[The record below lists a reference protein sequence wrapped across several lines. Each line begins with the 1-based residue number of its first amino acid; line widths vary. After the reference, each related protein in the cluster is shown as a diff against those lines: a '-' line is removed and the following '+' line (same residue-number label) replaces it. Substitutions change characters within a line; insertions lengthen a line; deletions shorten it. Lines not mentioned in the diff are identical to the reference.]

1 MTPSPVRGRAARRL
15 RPALLAGATAA
26 ALFLT
31 GCSGGTGASG
41 AGDTSGDQLLT
52 VPREDMGTFTRNF
65 NPFSPK
71 AAPMTKEA
79 VYEPLMV
86 HNPAD
91 GKDTPWLATAWT
103 QAPDGR
109 SLTFTLREGV
119 KWSDGKPFTAE
130 DVVHTF
136 ELQKKLLGGFDYL
149 GRVTADAPADGVPQK
164 VTFHLT
170 KPFSPALY
178 EIAGHFVVPRHIWS
192 KIADPA
198 KDTNATPV
206 GTGPYTKVDKFQSQ
220 SYELR
225 RNPSYWQPAK
235 QRIAGIR
242 MLAFSG
248 NDSANLA
255 FTNGEVDWTQ
265 AFVPDIQ
272 KSFVARNP
280 RTNHYWFP
288 TTGAMINWQLNTAKA
303 PFDDPALRKALSRA
317 VDRAKI
323 AKVAMNG
330 YSTPADCTGLSN
342 AYDTWRDKAV
352 AASCDWT
359 TYSTSAAAQALDA
372 AGYKLGADGKRTQRN
387 GRPLALDISV
397 GSASSDWI
405 SVANIIKQN
414 LAEVGVTATVKS
426 PDWSAVVSSYE
437 TGTFDSGIVWSNNGA
452 TPYEFY
458 RGALA
463 TTMVK
468 PVGTKAT
475 ENYHRYGDAAA
486 DKLIDA
492 FAATTD
498 PQVQQAK
505 ASELQ
510 KLFAADAPVVPLF
523 PGPEWGAYTDARFT
537 GWPTKDNPYATLSN
551 RSVTT
556 VLVLTSLTPVKG

>member
-1 MTPSPVRGRAARRL
+1 MTPSPARGRAPRGL
-15 RPALLAGATAA
+15 RPALVAGAAATA
-26 ALFLT
+26 LLLT
-31 GCSGGTGASG
+31 GCSGGAGAAG
-41 AGDTSGDQLLT
+41 AGDTSGNQLLT
-52 VPREDMGTFTRNF
+52 IPREDMGTFTRNF

-91 GKDTPWLATAWT
+91 GEDTPWLATAWT
-103 QAPDGR
+103 QAPDGK
-109 SLTFTLREGV
+109 SVTFTLREGV
-119 KWSDGKPFTAE
+119 KWSDGRPFAAE
-130 DVVHTF
+130 DVVYTF
-136 ELQKKLLGGFDYL
+136 ELQKKLLGGFEYL
-149 GRVTADAPADGVPQK
+149 REVTADSPQK
-164 VTFHLT
+164 VTFHFT
-170 KPFSPALY
+170 KPFSPSLY
-178 EIAGHFVVPRHIWS
+178 EIGGHYIVPKHIWS

-206 GTGPYTKVDKFQSQ
+206 GTGPYTRVEHFQSQ

-225 RNPSYWQPAK
+225 KNPSYWQPAK

-242 MLAFSG
+242 LLAFSG

-265 AFVPDIQ
+265 AFIPDIQ
-272 KSFVARNP
+272 KSFVAKNP
-280 RTNHYWFP
+280 KTNHYWFP

-330 YSTPADCTGLSN
+330 YSVPADCTGLSN
-342 AYDTWRDKAV
+342 AYDTWRDETV

-359 TYSTSAAAQALDA
+359 THDSKAAAQALDA
-372 AGYKLGADGKRTQRN
+372 AGYKLGAGGRRTQKN
-387 GRPLALDISV
+387 GKPLTLDISV

-458 RGALA
+458 RGAMA
-463 TTMVK
+463 TTQVK
-468 PVGTKAT
+468 PVGEKAT
-475 ENYHRYGDAAA
+475 ENYHRFGDPKA
-486 DKLIDA
+486 DRLIDA

-498 PQVQQAK
+498 PKTQQAR

-537 GWPTKDNPYATLSN
+537 GWPTKDDPYATLSN

-556 VLVLTSLTPVKG
+556 VLVLTSLQPVKG

>member
-1 MTPSPVRGRAARRL
+1 MTPSPARGRSPRGL
-15 RPALLAGATAA
+15 RPALVAGAAATA
-26 ALFLT
+26 LLLT
-31 GCSGGTGASG
+31 GCSGGAGAAG
-41 AGDTSGDQLLT
+41 AGDTSGNQLLT
-52 VPREDMGTFTRNF
+52 IPREDMGTFTRNF

-103 QAPDGR
+103 QAPDGK
-109 SLTFTLREGV
+109 SVTFTLREGV
-119 KWSDGKPFTAE
+119 KWSDGKPFAAE

-136 ELQKKLLGGFDYL
+136 ELQKKLLGGFEYL
-149 GRVTADAPADGVPQK
+149 DEVTADSPQK
-164 VTFHLT
+164 VTFHFN
-170 KPFSPALY
+170 KPFSPSLY
-178 EIAGHFVVPRHIWS
+178 EIGGHYIVPKHIWS

-206 GTGPYTKVDKFQSQ
+206 GTGPYTQVEHFQSQ

-225 RNPSYWQPAK
+225 KNPSYWQPAK

-242 MLAFSG
+242 LLAFSG

-265 AFVPDIQ
+265 AFIPDIQ
-272 KSFVARNP
+272 KSFVAKNP
-280 RTNHYWFP
+280 KTNHYWFP

-330 YSTPADCTGLSN
+330 YSVPADCTGLSN
-342 AYDTWRDKAV
+342 AYDTWRDKTV

-359 TYSTSAAAQALDA
+359 THDSKAAAQALDA
-372 AGYKLGADGKRTQRN
+372 AGYKLGAGGRRTQKN
-387 GRPLALDISV
+387 GKPLTLDISV

-458 RGALA
+458 RGAMA
-463 TTMVK
+463 TTQVK
-468 PVGTKAT
+468 PVGEKAT
-475 ENYHRYGDAAA
+475 ENYHRFGDPKA
-486 DKLIDA
+486 DRLIDA

-498 PQVQQAK
+498 PKTQQAR
-505 ASELQ
+505 AGELQ

-537 GWPTKDNPYATLSN
+537 GWPTKDDPYATLSN

-556 VLVLTSLTPVKG
+556 VLVLTSLRPVKG

>member
-1 MTPSPVRGRAARRL
+1 MTPSPARGRAPRGL
-15 RPALLAGATAA
+15 RPALLAGAAATA
-26 ALFLT
+26 LLLT
-31 GCSGGTGASG
+31 GCSGGAGAAG
-41 AGDTSGDQLLT
+41 AGDTSGNQLLT
-52 VPREDMGTFTRNF
+52 IPREDMGTFTRNF

-103 QAPDGR
+103 QAADGK
-109 SLTFTLREGV
+109 SVTFTLREGV
-119 KWSDGKPFTAE
+119 KWSDGKPFAAQ
-130 DVVHTF
+130 DVVYTF
-136 ELQKKLLGGFDYL
+136 ELQKKLLGGFEYV
-149 GRVTADAPADGVPQK
+149 REVTADSPQK
-164 VTFHLT
+164 VTFHFT
-170 KPFSPALY
+170 KPFSPSLY
-178 EIAGHFVVPRHIWS
+178 EIGGHYIVPKHIWS

-206 GTGPYTKVDKFQSQ
+206 GTGPYTQVDHFQSQ

-225 RNPSYWQPAK
+225 KNPSYWQPAK

-242 MLAFSG
+242 LLAFSG

-265 AFVPDIQ
+265 AFVPDIE
-272 KSFVARNP
+272 KSFVAKNP
-280 RTNHYWFP
+280 KTNHYWFP

-330 YSTPADCTGLSN
+330 YSAPADCTGLSN
-342 AYDTWRDKAV
+342 AYDAWRDKTV
-352 AASCDWT
+352 TAACDWT
-359 TYSTSAAAQALDA
+359 TYDTKAAATALDT
-372 AGYKLGADGKRTQRN
+372 AGYRLGADGRRTQKN
-387 GRPLALDISV
+387 GKPLTLDISV

-458 RGALA
+458 RGAMA
-463 TTMVK
+463 TTQVK
-468 PVGTKAT
+468 PVGEKAT
-475 ENYHRYGDAAA
+475 ENYHRFGDPKA

-498 PQVQQAK
+498 PKTQQAR
-505 ASELQ
+505 AAELQ

-537 GWPTKDNPYATLSN
+537 GWPTKDDPYATLSN

-556 VLVLTSLTPVKG
+556 VLVLTSLRPVKG

>member
-1 MTPSPVRGRAARRL
+1 MTPPPVRGRSSRRF
-15 RPALLAGATAA
+15 RPAPLAAAAATAA
-26 ALFLT
+26 LLLT
-31 GCSGGTGASG
+31 GCSGGAGATGSQG
-41 AGDTSGDQLLT
+41 APETRLLT
-52 VPREDMGTFTRNF
+52 IPREDMGTFTRNF
-65 NPFSPK
+65 NPYSPK
-71 AAPMTKEA
+71 AAPMTREA
-79 VYEPLMV
+79 VYEPLMI

-91 GKDTPWLATAWT
+91 GKDTPWLATSWARS
-103 QAPDGR
+103 ADGR
-109 SLTFTLREGV
+109 SVTFTLREGV
-119 KWSDGKPFTAE
+119 KWSDGKPFTAA

-136 ELQKKLLGGFDYL
+136 ALQKKLLGGFDYL
-149 GRVTADAPADGVPQK
+149 TEVTADTPAK
-164 VTFHLT
+164 VTFHLS

-178 EIAGHFVVPRHIWS
+178 EIGGHFVTPEHIWS

-198 KDTNATPV
+198 KDVNATPV
-206 GTGPYTKVDKFQSQ
+206 GTGPYTQVGAFQAQ

-225 RNPSYWQPAK
+225 KNPSYWQPAK

-265 AFVPDIQ
+265 SFIPEIE
-272 KSFVARNP
+272 KSFVAKDP
-280 RTNHYWFP
+280 EHNHYWFP
-288 TTGAMINWQLNTAKA
+288 TTGSMVNWQLNTAKA

-330 YSTPADCTGLSN
+330 YTEPADCTGLSN
-342 AYDTWRDKAV
+342 GYDSWRDATV

-359 TYSTSAAAQALDA
+359 AHDPKAAAAALDA
-372 AGYKLGADGKRTQRN
+372 AGYKAGGDGKRTRKD
-387 GRPLALDISV
+387 GKPLTLDISV

-426 PDWSAVVSSYE
+426 PDWSAVVASYE
-437 TGTFDSGIVWSNNGA
+437 DGSFDSGIVWSGNGA

-458 RGALA
+458 RGAMAKA
-463 TTMVK
+463 TVK
-468 PVGTKAT
+468 PVGEKAT
-475 ENYHRYGDAAA
+475 ENYHRFGDPKA
-486 DKLIDA
+486 DALIDA
-492 FAATTD
+492 FAAGDAAT
-498 PQVQQAK
+498 QKAK
-505 ASELQ
+505 SAELQ

-523 PGPEWGAYTDARFT
+523 PGPEWGAYTDRRFT
-537 GWPTKDNPYATLSN
+537 GWPTEENPYATLSN

-556 VLVLTSLTPVKG
+556 VLVLTSLQPVPGK